1 MPGRAV
7 AARLGGV
14 ADNTSITFWFDP
26 VCPFTWRTS
35 RWAREVAGRRGAEVR
50 WRVMSLAVLNAGQE
64 VPEQFRE
71 AARQAPRAHRVLV
84 AAERDHGTAALGRL
98 YSAVGVRLHE
108 KGESLGPDL
117 IAGALADADLPGSL
131 IDVLDDESLDP
142 LVRQSHDEAQARVGT
157 PSGSPVT
164 AIGDGPGY
172 FGPVVVPV
180 PGPAAGDRLF
190 EALRLLSEVPEFG
203 EIKRARAGF

>member
-1 MPGRAV
+1 M
-7 AARLGGV
+7 
-14 ADNTSITFWFDP
+14 ADNASITFWFDP

-35 RWAREVAGRRGAEVR
+35 RWAAEVAGRRGAEVR
-50 WRVMSLAVLNAGQE
+50 WRVMSLSLLNAGRE

-98 YSAVGVRLHE
+98 YAALGVRLHE
-108 KGESLGPDL
+108 KGESLGPGL
-117 IAGALADADLPGSL
+117 IAGALADAELPGPL

-142 LVRQSHDEAQARVGT
+142 LVRQSHDESQARVGT

-164 AIGDGPGY
+164 AIGDGPGH

-180 PGPAAGDRLF
+180 PDPAAGDRLF
-190 EALRLLSEVPEFG
+190 EALRLLADVPQFSEL
-203 EIKRARAGF
+203 KRARAGF

>member
-1 MPGRAV
+1 M
-7 AARLGGV
+7 
-14 ADNTSITFWFDP
+14 ADDTSITFWFDP

-35 RWAREVAGRRGAEVR
+35 RWALGVAGRRGAEVR

-71 AARQAPRAHRVLV
+71 VARQAPRAHRVLV
-84 AAERDHGTAALGRL
+84 ATERDHGTAALGRL
-98 YSAVGVRLHE
+98 YTAVGTRLHE

-142 LVRQSHDEAQARVGT
+142 LVRQSHDEAQARVGAAG
-157 PSGSPVT
+157 GSPVT
-164 AIGDGPGY
+164 AIGDGPGW
-172 FGPVVVPV
+172 FGPVVIPV
-180 PGPAAGDRLF
+180 PDEAAGDRLF
-190 EALRLLSEVPEFG
+190 EALRLLAEVPGFSEL
-203 EIKRARAGF
+203 KRVRAGF